1 MRDKIPR
8 ADIYLGFEIICA
20 RLRLPLYLKS
30 YKSLLE
36 RREEKNLDGGRTR
49 TEKMNKQNIT
59 DTLTNIFEIKEFAV
73 TLKQSVNLILL
84 FAVLTNEK
92 ML

>member
-20 RLRLPLYLKS
+20 RLRLPLHLKS

-36 RREEKNLDGGRTR
+36 RREKKTWTVVEREQRKGTNKTSQTR
-49 TEKMNKQNIT
+49 SPTYSK
-59 DTLTNIFEIKEFAV
+59 
-73 TLKQSVNLILL
+73 
-84 FAVLTNEK
+84 
-92 ML
+92 